1 MSDYIDTHGKVVPI
15 SRASARIQADL
26 KRATEIIN
34 KTAHDADVVIDED
47 RATAI
52 AEMLELTVYAQL
64 EAVPEMFPRRIQL
77 LLTGTMRKMAREA
90 LANGSVT

>member
-34 KTAHDADVVIDED
+34 RTAHDADVTIDEG
-47 RATAI
+47 RAADLAI
-52 AEMLELTVYAQL
+52 HLETLVYDALT
-64 EAVPEMFPRRIQL
+64 AVPEMFPRRIQL
-77 LLTGTMRKMAREA
+77 LLTGTMRKVAREA